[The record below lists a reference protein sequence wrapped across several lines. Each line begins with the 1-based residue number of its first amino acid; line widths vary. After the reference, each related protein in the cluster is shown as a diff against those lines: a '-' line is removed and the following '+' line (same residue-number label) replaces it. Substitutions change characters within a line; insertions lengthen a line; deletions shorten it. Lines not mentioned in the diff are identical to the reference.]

1 MKTSLLISGLIL
13 VGLAGF
19 PVRGGERALID
30 TTKSPDARMYMV
42 DLGDVKWT
50 GGLWADRFEVCR
62 ATMIPHMWE
71 LFQNEKDS
79 HIWANFL
86 LAAGQ
91 GDGLD
96 GRHHGPPFDDGDFF
110 KWFESVAQVYA
121 VTHDPAVDRLMDQII
136 AVVAKAQRE
145 DGYFHTPTVIAERRG
160 DPKVTAFADRNHF
173 ETYNMGHLMT
183 AACIHY
189 RATGKTTLLDVA
201 RKAADYLYGFYQRAS
216 PELARNAICPS
227 HYMGMVEIYR
237 ATGDPRYL
245 ELARQLI
252 EIRNEV
258 TEGTDQNQDRVPF
271 RQMTKAVGHA
281 VRANY
286 LYAGVA
292 DVVAETGDQ
301 TLLTPLEA
309 IDEDVADHKLYITG
323 TTGALYDGA
332 SPDGSADYET
342 IQLVHQAYG
351 RDYQLP
357 NLTAYNESCAT
368 VGFAMWNWRM
378 LALTGDARYADLFEQ
393 SLYNGVLA
401 AISLD
406 GKGYFYVNPLR
417 KLHRMTWPLRWSR
430 MRQPNIQASF
440 CCPPNVVR
448 TIAEAQDYIYS
459 LSKDTLWVNLYGA
472 SALDTAW
479 IDGGRIKLRQE
490 TDYPWSSAVKFTIGE
505 APARPIAL
513 KLRIPG
519 WSRAGQ
525 ASLRVNGRPVDGT
538 PKPGTYFELK
548 RAWKPDDTVEL
559 DLRFDA
565 VLVEASPLVEE
576 TLGQVAVKYGPLVY
590 CLESNDLPAGVRLED
605 VALALDTPHERFTF
619 QRQKIANAELVTL
632 SVPALEIRRDQS
644 ASSQLYHEVDPTPP
658 RPIQITLIPYYA
670 WDNRGD
676 TEMTV
681 WLPAR

>member
-1 MKTSLLISGLIL
+1 
-13 VGLAGF
+13 
-19 PVRGGERALID
+19 
-30 TTKSPDARMYMV
+30 
-42 DLGDVKWT
+42 
-50 GGLWADRFEVCR
+50 
-62 ATMIPHMWE
+62 
-71 LFQNEKDS
+71 
-79 HIWANFL
+79 
-86 LAAGQ
+86 
-91 GDGLD
+91 
-96 GRHHGPPFDDGDFF
+96 
-110 KWFESVAQVYA
+110 
-121 VTHDPAVDRLMDQII
+121 
-136 AVVAKAQRE
+136 
-145 DGYFHTPTVIAERRG
+145 
-160 DPKVTAFADRNHF
+160 
-173 ETYNMGHLMT
+173 
-183 AACIHY
+183 
-189 RATGKTTLLDVA
+189 
-201 RKAADYLYGFYQRAS
+201 
-216 PELARNAICPS
+216 
-227 HYMGMVEIYR
+227 
-237 ATGDPRYL
+237 
-245 ELARQLI
+245 
-252 EIRNEV
+252 
-258 TEGTDQNQDRVPF
+258 
-271 RQMTKAVGHA
+271 
-281 VRANY
+281 
-286 LYAGVA
+286 
-292 DVVAETGDQ
+292 
-301 TLLTPLEA
+301 
-309 IDEDVADHKLYITG
+309 
-323 TTGALYDGA
+323 
-332 SPDGSADYET
+332 
-342 IQLVHQAYG
+342 
-351 RDYQLP
+351 
-357 NLTAYNESCAT
+357 
-368 VGFAMWNWRM
+368 
-378 LALTGDARYADLFEQ
+378 
-393 SLYNGVLA
+393 
-401 AISLD
+401 
-406 GKGYFYVNPLR
+406 
-417 KLHRMTWPLRWSR
+417 

-490 TDYPWSSAVKFTIGE
+490 TDYPWSGAVKFTIGE